1 MLPHLSSISPT
12 YTQTGCSRTRRRAF
26 RSVGRTTGTNKTNQ
40 HFIVSAAN
48 AIRTGDH
55 ANCRCRPGVTLRARW
70 SGGAGRASRALRS
83 WRSAFAGGPD
93 RTLATSFSLRTL
105 RSDWSR
111 RSQRASRSLLSDWAL
126 RTDGSLLA
134 LCALRAGRTNRTGRA
149 SLASRTG
156 RTLRSRASRQRDY
169 HDSSRNGHQLSH
181 HPGPLSANRK
191 SCRSQQMCAVS

>member
-1 MLPHLSSISPT
+1 MGGKFLRQSNNNSDRGTLIPYRQGMSGRAGLSADIV
-12 YTQTGCSRTRRRAF
+12 F

-93 RTLATSFSLRTL
+93 RALATSSSLRTL
-105 RSDWSR
+105 RSDQ
-111 RSQRASRSLLSDWAL
+111 QRARRKEKKRS
-126 RTDGSLLA
+126 GLA
-134 LCALRAGRTNRTGRA
+134 VCGR
-149 SLASRTG
+149 
-156 RTLRSRASRQRDY
+156 
-169 HDSSRNGHQLSH
+169 
-181 HPGPLSANRK
+181 
-191 SCRSQQMCAVS
+191 